1 MIPAT
6 LSQETQDKLDAE
18 TENGNELP
26 SNDDSSDTGS
36 DTMDSGDDATVDTPP
51 MS

>member
-6 LSQETQDKLDAE
+6 LSQETQDKLY
-18 TENGNELP
+18 TVKENVAPPVAPPEAP
-26 SNDDSSDTGS
+26 TD
-36 DTMDSGDDATVDTPP
+36 DTPP